1 MEVHAAQQ
9 ALCLS
14 CGLCCDG
21 TLFGSVPLK
30 AADVLVPL
38 QAGGIE
44 IQAKET
50 EQHFSQPCAAYQQGC
65 CQVYINRPANC
76 RMYRCQL
83 LKKYGSEAISWA
95 EAQQRIGRVQTIK
108 ETLRTELARIVPDG
122 NRMSVVAV
130 LSLAP
135 THRELAAA
143 PDLLKTW
150 APVMLRLSALLDCL
164 QTHFQLGPRRQDNES
179 DRQPFFDVKE

>member
-1 MEVHAAQQ
+1 MEAPATQE

-14 CGLCCDG
+14 CGFCCDG

-44 IQAKET
+44 IQTKGN
-50 EQHFSQPCAAYQQGC
+50 EQHFTQPCAAYRQGC
-65 CQVYINRPANC
+65 CQVYTNRPASC
-76 RMYRCQL
+76 RKYRCQL
-83 LKKYGSEAISWA
+83 LRKYESEAVSWA
-95 EAQQRIGRVQTIK
+95 EAQQRIGRVQTLK

-122 NRMSVVAV
+122 NRMSVLAI
-130 LSLAP
+130 LSLVP
-135 THRELAAA
+135 TQGELAAD
-143 PDLLKTW
+143 PHLLKTW

-164 QTHFQLGPRRQDNES
+164 QTQFQPPRQDNSQE
-179 DRQPFFDVKE
+179 KAT